1 VIVVANHMPADEE
14 DKFEAARNQTLSIVC
29 PPWAA
34 QVAFVSTFVSAMYG
48 FNYIAVGN
56 ERSANE
62 GNGTVYLGAEVNHQ
76 VCGSQE
82 VSRAC
87 HSDVIARV
95 NAASQFIDRATMI
108 CSMTRA
114 LHGRSSATSTFVDGS

>member
-1 VIVVANHMPADEE
+1 MIVVANHMPADEE

-76 VCGSQE
+76 VWITGGVPRVPFGRDC
-82 VSRAC
+82 SRERRLAI
-87 HSDVIARV
+87 H
-95 NAASQFIDRATMI
+95 
-108 CSMTRA
+108 
-114 LHGRSSATSTFVDGS
+114 